1 VRFYGKKI
9 ANSLRISYD
18 KGADVLYLVF
28 GNPKEGIDEEVSPGV
43 FLRIDDKTRRAN
55 GIMIIDFEKRFSR
68 PVTESVPIDLAE
80 FLVPA

>member
-1 VRFYGKKI
+1 MDKKI

-28 GNPKEGIDEEVSPGV
+28 GNPRKGIDEEVSPGV
-43 FLRIDDKTRRAN
+43 FLRIDDKTRRPN

-68 PVTESVPIDLAE
+68 PITESVPIDLAE